1 MKITAAR
8 LFSAV
13 RRRLIDDP
21 RGWGRPVADITE
33 MIREVVVRNDPGAI
47 GDIKLLRPRNASM
60 VPA

>member
-33 MIREVVVRNDPGAI
+33 MIREVVVRNDAGAI
-47 GDIKLLRPRNASM
+47 WDIKLLRPRNASM
-60 VPA
+60 VSA